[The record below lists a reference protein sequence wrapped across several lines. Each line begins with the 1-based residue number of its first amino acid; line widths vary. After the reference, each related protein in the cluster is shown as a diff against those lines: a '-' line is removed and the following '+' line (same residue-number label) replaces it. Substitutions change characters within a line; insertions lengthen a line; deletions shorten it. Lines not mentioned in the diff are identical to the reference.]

1 MGLDL
6 AKTVPQIN
14 ESVSYFKS
22 RSSEASLRLKT
33 AIQKLSSLES
43 WNENQINVLQN
54 KIQNSKAVFTLADLP
69 DRPGKVR
76 PTEVAADYI
85 AIGMDGSQIEVDRHR
100 PMHCYLINIGGAHI
114 QYGNAPAARLWNM
127 PHMFSK
133 DEDLTIKANDEASSQ
148 LIEEDLLG
156 IKRDVMEL
164 EALVNTAKLIS
175 SNMPILGLVDGSLI
189 RWPLVSKSYPDF
201 VKRHFLENGYLL
213 WLNEARELMKS
224 KRFVIASHTSMPR
237 YTDVVNNLRL
247 MTGMCPYEK
256 ADCNTTCKTF
266 LRGSRPC
273 DGVDGV
279 LDREV
284 FETTLDSGE
293 RSAVYKSRASVVRE
307 QYGEHQICFFYLN
320 TGDEIARIE
329 IPVWVAENE
338 DSMALVQSLILDQC
352 KKGRGYPV
360 VLSEAHEQAVVSH
373 ADAER
378 FWDLLESAMNRANA
392 HRASSAKS
400 VSKRH
405 NWV

>member
-1 MGLDL
+1 MSLDL

-14 ESVSYFKS
+14 DSVSYFKS
-22 RSSEASLRLKT
+22 RSAQASHRLKT
-33 AIQKLSSLES
+33 AIH
-43 WNENQINVLQN
+43 QISMLKSDKTQIPVLQK
-54 KIQNSKAVFTLADLP
+54 KIQNSKAVFTLADLT
-69 DRPGKVR
+69 DTPGKIN
-76 PTEVAADYI
+76 PAATANSYI
-85 AIGMDGSQIEVDRHR
+85 AIGTDGSQIEVDRHR
-100 PMHCYLINIGGAHI
+100 PMHCYLINIGGVHI
-114 QYGNAPAARLWNM
+114 QYGDAPSARLWST

-133 DEDLTIKANDEASSQ
+133 DEDLTIKADGDASAQS
-148 LIEEDLLG
+148 IEEELLG

-164 EALVNTAKLIS
+164 EALVNTAKSITS
-175 SNMPILGLVDGSLI
+175 DIPILGLVDGSLI

-201 VKRHFLENGYLL
+201 VKRHFLDDGYLV
-213 WLNEARELMKS
+213 WLDEARELMKG
-224 KRFVIASHTSMPR
+224 KRFAIASYTSMPR

-247 MTGMCPYEK
+247 MNGMCTFEK
-256 ADCNTTCKTF
+256 ADCNVNCKTTS
-266 LRGSRPC
+266 RGNRPC

-284 FETTLDSGE
+284 FEAILDTGE

-307 QYGEHQICFFYLN
+307 QYGDHQISFFYLN

-329 IPVWVAENE
+329 VPVWIADDEE
-338 DSMALVQSLILDQC
+338 STSMVHSLVMDQC

-378 FWDLLESAMNRANA
+378 FWDLLENAMDRAKA

-400 VSKRH
+400 ISKRH